1 MPSILRAVALAAA
14 LLVVVAALFYGG
26 FFLMLAAGDQSTYH
40 SDSTV
45 VDDADF
51 DAVLENAR
59 AAGYAVE
66 VRDGNGVH
74 PEDVTA
80 LERELG
86 PDYRVFRTV
95 FCYDEHTR
103 MEVLFGAA
111 DEANGGVIVEF
122 FDDDYPGPF
131 TVHQLPPD
139 AWIRDRLT
147 LLFEMDD
154 ATAAAYV
161 VELRDRIRND
171 NDGVPSVEVD
181 EAPNLGAVHEN
192 FTSQAT
198 TVSEKGPTGSGWYER
213 RYVVDNRT
221 VGGFDF
227 VVAAAV
233 VGHREGRRTYEIHV
247 DRLGG
252 LQLVSE
258 GPAGQELPDDDLREV
273 FRGMLRDLGLPPGA
287 VDRVTFEYRS
297 SVW

>member
-1 MPSILRAVALAAA
+1 MPGILRAVALAAA
-14 LLVVVAALFYGG
+14 LLVVVAAVLYGG
-26 FFLMLAAGDQSTYH
+26 FFLMLAAGDQSTYQ

-66 VRDGNGVH
+66 VRDGNGFH
-74 PEDVTA
+74 PGDVPA
-80 LERELG
+80 FDREFG
-86 PDYRVFRTV
+86 TDYRVFRSV

-103 MEVLFGAA
+103 MEVLFSAHE
-111 DEANGGVIVEF
+111 EAGSGVIVELF
-122 FDDDYPGPF
+122 EDEHPGPISLA
-131 TVHQLPPD
+131 QLPPD

-147 LLFEMDD
+147 LMFEMDD
-154 ATAAAYV
+154 DTAQAYV
-161 VELRDRIRND
+161 VALRDEIRNGSA
-171 NDGVPSVEVD
+171 GVPSVEID
-181 EAPNLGAVHEN
+181 EPWHLGPVHGN
-192 FTSQAT
+192 FTSMST
-198 TVSEKGPTGSGWYER
+198 DVTDDGPDGIGWYER

-227 VVAAAV
+227 VLAAAV

-252 LQLVSE
+252 LQFVSE
-258 GPAGQELPDDDLREV
+258 GPAGDEVPDDELRAV
-273 FRGMLRDLGLPPGA
+273 FRRMLRDLGLPPGA
-287 VDRVTFEYRS
+287 VDRVTFQYRS